1 MISRLLCIIAF
12 TLFLS
17 ENTFS
22 QTGVL
27 KGIVY
32 DFETREKLPGA
43 TIQLVGNLSKGAAT
57 DIDGH
62 YILEIDTGYHQLVC
76 NFVGLKTYTFSVHIT
91 ENGVTEQDVFLKSAA
106 KSLETIVVSSGKF
119 DQKIEDITVSMEIL
133 KPKLISA
140 KNTTSIET
148 ALEQVPGLSIID
160 NDPQIRGGS
169 GFTFGVGS
177 RVAILLDGIPMLSGD
192 AGRPEWSYLPVEN
205 IEQVEVIKGV
215 SSVLYGSSA
224 LNGVIN
230 IRTAYPR
237 SKPKTIISISGGEY
251 SLPQAPAASWYNQ
264 SAPALANINFMHSR
278 VIKSN
283 LDFVIGGNFNA
294 DQGYI
299 GPPPAAPYLPWDI
312 KQAFH
317 LLNSSDS
324 IHTYTNKDMLKI
336 RGRVNFNLRYRSKR
350 ITGLNYGINGNGMLN
365 KTNMVLAWL
374 NDSNGLYKGYPGAVF
389 LEHQSIFNIDPF
401 IKYSTSSGISHSLI
415 TRIFHTDNQISN
427 NQSNSGT
434 SYFGEYQ
441 IQRSL
446 KSIGLTFTGG
456 LVNNTSSSYSLLYA
470 SSGTLDNKIQ
480 NNAGYAQLDY
490 KLWHIIN
497 LSGGFRYEYYKLN
510 NQQSA
515 TAPIIRGGANI
526 QLLKATFL
534 RLSGGQGFRYPTI
547 TERFLTTQAGMLAVF
562 PNPNLVPEKSQSFE
576 IGVKQGFKIGNFKGY
591 LDAAAFNQT
600 YENTIEFLF
609 GNWNP
614 SIALAGFEFVN
625 TGRSQ
630 ANGLDFSLAATT
642 PETNKRFGA
651 TALIG
656 YTYVDPISLT
666 PNYVYVHDAGGKG
679 LSYANTSLN
688 PTGDVM
694 KYRYK
699 HMAKADVEFK
709 IYRFTLGGSYRYYS
723 KMQNIDTAFKE
734 LESLTALLQTFN
746 YAYPIKITKFWNAHN
761 GFNVFDL
768 RIGFKIS
775 STQKVSIV
783 CNNVMNTA
791 YMLRP
796 MKIEPPRTTMVQY
809 MLEF

>member
-1 MISRLLCIIAF
+1 M
-12 TLFLS
+12 LFLS

-22 QTGVL
+22 QTGIL
-27 KGIVY
+27 KGVVY
-32 DFETREKLPGA
+32 DFETKEKLPGA

-62 YILEIDTGYHQLVC
+62 YMLEIDTGYHQLVC

-119 DQKIEDITVSMEIL
+119 DQKIEDIVVSMEIL
-133 KPKLISA
+133 KPKLVSA

-230 IRTAYPR
+230 VRTAYPR
-237 SKPKTIISISGGEY
+237 SKPKTVISISGGEY
-251 SLPQAPAASWYNQ
+251 SLPCTPSVNWYGK
-264 SAPALANINFMHSR
+264 SFPGLANLNFMHSR
-278 VIKSN
+278 IIKDN
-283 LDFVIGGNFNA
+283 LDIVVGGNFNI

-299 GPPPAAPYLPWDI
+299 GPPPPTLPVPWDI
-312 KQAFH
+312 KKYVLRLTA
-317 LLNSSDS
+317 NDS
-324 IHTYTNKDMLKI
+324 IHTFDNNDMLKV
-336 RGRVNFNLRYRSKR
+336 RGRFNFNLRYRSKR
-350 ITGLNYGINGNGMLN
+350 FVGLNYGINGNGMLN
-365 KTNMVLAWL
+365 KTNMVLAWF
-374 NDSNGLYKGYPGAVF
+374 NSTNGLYQGYPGAVF
-389 LEHQSIFNIDPF
+389 LENQSIFNIDPF
-401 IKYSTSSGISHSLI
+401 IKYSTSSGVSHSLI
-415 TRIFHTDNQISN
+415 TRVFHTDNEITN
-427 NQSNSGT
+427 NQSNRGT
-434 SYFGEYQ
+434 NYFGEYQ
-441 IQRSL
+441 LQRAFKGL
-446 KSIGLTFTGG
+446 GLTFTGG
-456 LVNNTSSSYSLLYA
+456 LVNNIASSYSLLYA
-470 SSGTLDNKIQ
+470 SSGTL
-480 NNAGYAQLDY
+480 NNMIRNDAAYAQIDY

-497 LSGGFRYEYYKLN
+497 LSGGFRYEYFKLN
-510 NQQSA
+510 DQQNI
-515 TAPIIRGGANI
+515 TAPIFRGGANI

-576 IGVKQGFKIGNFKGY
+576 IGIKQGFKIGNFKGY

-600 YENTIEFLF
+600 YQNTIEFLF
-609 GNWNP
+609 ANWNP
-614 SIALAGFEFVN
+614 AIALAGFEFVN

-630 ANGLDFSLAATT
+630 VNGLDFSLAAST

-651 TALIG
+651 TALVG

-666 PNYVYVHDAGGKG
+666 PNYVYAHDANGKA
-679 LSYANTSLN
+679 LSYDSTSLN
-688 PTGDVM
+688 SKGNIM

-699 HMAKADVEFK
+699 HMVKADVEFK
-709 IYRFTLGGSYRYYS
+709 IYRFTIGCSYRYYS
-723 KMQNIDTAFKE
+723 KMENIDKAFQD
-734 LESLTALLQTFN
+734 LEITTALLQKN
-746 YAYPIKITKFWNAHN
+746 NWGYPIQATNFWNAHN
-761 GFNVFDL
+761 GFNIFDA
-768 RIGFKIS
+768 RVGFKIS
-775 STQKVSIV
+775 SAQKISVV
-783 CNNVMNTA
+783 CSNVFNVA